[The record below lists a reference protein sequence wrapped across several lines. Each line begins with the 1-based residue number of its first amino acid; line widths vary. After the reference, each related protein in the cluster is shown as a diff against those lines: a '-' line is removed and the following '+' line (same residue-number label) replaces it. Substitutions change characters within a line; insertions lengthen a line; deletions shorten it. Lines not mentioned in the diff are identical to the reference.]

1 MRPRISDIF
10 TTSRIVLVCIFAGI
24 VSFNPSFFQFW
35 GIPIITIIFLTDSFD
50 GWFARKYDKPD
61 KSGSFY
67 DITADRVTEI
77 VFLIPFVFNQ
87 VASPLL
93 IVYFVAKGFVIDHI
107 RLRKYIN
114 TNKVPYEQGKG
125 LLFNL
130 VKSRFMRA
138 FYGFI
143 KVVMVLLFYS
153 RLVYPETISQPLT
166 DWVALITVA
175 VSIIRTIPAMY

>member
-1 MRPRISDIF
+1 MKLRISDIF
-10 TTSRIVLVCIFAGI
+10 TTSRIVLVCIFTGVI
-24 VSFNPSFFQFW
+24 SFNQTFFQFW
-35 GIPIITIIFLTDSFD
+35 GVPIIIVIFLTESFD
-50 GWFARKYDKPD
+50 GWFARKFDKPD

-107 RLRKYIN
+107 RMRKYMN

-125 LLFNL
+125 VLFAL

-153 RLVYPETISQPLT
+153 RLVYPDVISQSLA
-166 DWVALITVA
+166 DWVSLLTVI
-175 VSIIRTIPAMY
+175 VSMIRTIPAL

>member
-1 MRPRISDIF
+1 MKFRISDIF

-24 VSFNPSFFQFW
+24 WSFNPTILGFW
-35 GIPIITIIFLTDSFD
+35 GIPIIIVIFLTDAFD

-67 DITADRVTEI
+67 DITADRITEI

-93 IVYFVAKGFVIDHI
+93 IVYFVAKGFFIDHI
-107 RLRKYIN
+107 RLRKYMK
-114 TNKVPYEQGKG
+114 TNNVPYEQGNNA
-125 LLFNL
+125 FFTL

-138 FYGFI
+138 LYGVM
-143 KVVMVLLFYS
+143 KVIMVILFYS
-153 RLVYPETISQPLT
+153 RLVYPQVISQPLA
-166 DWVALITVA
+166 DWFALGTVI
-175 VSIIRTIPAMY
+175 VSIIRTVPALF